1 MLVFLA
7 IVVFL
12 LVIVLTFM
20 VVPLF
25 RPNTALRAESGVEK
39 REIFR
44 QQFDEIEQD
53 KMNGMLDIEQ
63 YDNAKVELERRMLD
77 ELGASNVAATNVKP
91 DRLLAFILIIL
102 LPILSIYIYLVIGRP
117 IAIIMPLAAP
127 INVSE
132 NASISALTASS
143 ASLNGTITIAPALA
157 SKLDPDTTVFVF
169 ARAVQGSPMP
179 LAITRITAKDLP
191 YTYQLD
197 DSNALMPGLMLSQAS
212 EVVLVAQV
220 SISGDAKPQ
229 AGDFLGL
236 SAPVKPDGAKVDV
249 EINQLVP

>member
-25 RPNTALRAESGVEK
+25 RPSTALSAESSVEK
-39 REIFR
+39 RDIFR

-77 ELGASNVAATNVKP
+77 ELGASNTAAINVKP

-102 LPILSIYIYLVIGRP
+102 FPIIAIFIYVVIGRP
-117 IAIIMPLAAP
+117 IAIIMPLATP
-127 INVSE
+127 INATE
-132 NASISALTASS
+132 NASISTLTASS
-143 ASLNGTITIAPALA
+143 ASLNGTITIATALA

-169 ARAVQGSPMP
+169 ARAAAGSPML

-220 SISGDAKPQ
+220 SKSGDAKPQ
-229 AGDFLGL
+229 AGDFQGV
-236 SAPVKPDGAKVDV
+236 SASVKPDGRIVDV
-249 EINQLVP
+249 EINQVVP